1 MAGKLKTL
9 QEMKLKTTYRTMMRL
24 LAATALLG
32 LAACNEEEKVATPD
46 FAAATA
52 GTVFKAGQPVE
63 FALAGNPDFIVFYSG
78 EPGNAY
84 DYRNRDRIEKAET
97 TLSFMTQTKAGK
109 KGNANPANAPIYYST
124 DFDGTY
130 TEEALDRATWTDLS
144 EKFLLPTDTEQSVPA
159 GTLYID
165 DLFPEDGSPIYLLYD
180 YRVAQYTGS
189 NGRTQVDIMNFNI
202 NGITPAGTTTLYN
215 LKNAGFQFVFDAG
228 YRENNAKQEPDVSAS
243 RIMLRTDYQA
253 ASDMRIRAVSGPLHR
268 PDDVNSGPDG
278 GVGIKAVADPTMTS
292 YHHTYDKPGEYTVTF
307 VASNSNVYGRRDVV
321 RELRITVVKDAGTIE
336 PPVYE
341 EWE

>member
-1 MAGKLKTL
+1 
-9 QEMKLKTTYRTMMRL
+9 MKLRQTYGFAWL
-24 LAATALLG
+24 LPAAAAIC
-32 LAACNEEEKVATPD
+32 LAGCNAEEKVETPD
-46 FAAATA
+46 FMATTS
-52 GTVFKAGQPVE
+52 GTVFKVGEPVVFTFAGD
-63 FALAGNPDFIVFYSG
+63 PDFIIFYSG

-84 DYRNRDRIEKAET
+84 DYRDRDRIEKAET
-97 TLSFMTQTKAGK
+97 TLSFLTQTKAGK
-109 KGNANPANAPIYYST
+109 KGNANPANAPVFYST

-130 TEEALDRATWTDLS
+130 TEESLDKATWTDLS
-144 EKFLLPTDTEQSVPA
+144 DKFVLPTDTEQSVPA

-165 DLFPEDGSPIYLLYD
+165 NLFPEDGSPLYLLYD
-180 YRVAQYTGS
+180 YHVNKYTGS

-228 YRENNAKQEPDVSAS
+228 YRENNAKQEPDVNAS

-253 ASDMRIRAVSGPLHR
+253 AADMQIRAVSGPLYR
-268 PDDVNSGPDG
+268 PADVNSGPDG
-278 GVGIKAVADPTMTS
+278 GVGIKAVADPTMNTF
-292 YHHTYDKPGEYTVTF
+292 HHTYDKAGEYVVTF
-307 VASNSNVYGRRDVV
+307 VASNSNVYGRKDAV
-321 RELRITVVKDAGTIE
+321 RELRITVVKDTGSIE

>member
-1 MAGKLKTL
+1 
-9 QEMKLKTTYRTMMRL
+9 MKLRNNISTRL
-24 LAATALLG
+24 LAALL
-32 LAACNEEEKVATPD
+32 LLAAAACNEEEKVTTPD
-46 FAAATA
+46 FAASTS
-52 GTVFKAGQPVE
+52 GTVFKAGEPVE

-84 DYRNRDRIEKAET
+84 DYRDRDRIEKAET
-97 TLSFMTQTKAGK
+97 TLSFMTQTKAGY
-109 KGNANPANAPIYYST
+109 GNPANAPIYYST

-130 TEEALDRATWTDLS
+130 AEENLDKATWIDLS
-144 EKFLLPTDTEQSVPA
+144 DRFELPTYTEQLVPA

-180 YRVAQYTGS
+180 YHVDKYTDAAK
-189 NGRTQVDIMNFNI
+189 NGRTQVDIMNFTI

-228 YRENNAKQEPDVSAS
+228 YRDNNKTQEPDVNAN
-243 RIMLRTDYQA
+243 RIMLRTDYKP

-268 PDDVNSGPDG
+268 PEDVNSGPDG

-307 VASNSNVYGRRDVV
+307 VASNSNVYGRRNVV
-321 RELRITVVKDAGTIE
+321 REMRITVVKDAGTIE